1 MKVLKLNEDGLKELE
16 EWIRE
21 EIINV
26 KVENNNREGI
36 KWLRLKIDEVWEEE
50 VCKINE
56 KRENLGRENNED
68 LEQSSNKKNKK
79 RKYNSENKDEENK
92 KRNKVRRK
100 SKITIKS
107 DNEIEDGYKEDK
119 VELLIKELEI
129 PSRIKIVINMEDE
142 KNDIEKLVMQY
153 EKLEIGNRLL
163 LKDWYDYGRN
173 FYQNIEDRKRGN
185 NEREKKRKS
194 EKEIRTELYNKMMEY
209 QRDVLN
215 EDNEVNEKNR
225 ENLKKRIQKAIN
237 VYKLFMEIGNEK
249 LERLREISVTFVVK
263 LKEEQRKRIIKY
275 FKKK

>member
-1 MKVLKLNEDGLKELE
+1 MKILKLNEDGLKELE
-16 EWIRE
+16 EWIKE
-21 EIINV
+21 GIINV
-26 KVENNNREGI
+26 KVENNNGEGI
-36 KWLRLKIDEVWEEE
+36 KRLCLKIDEVWEEE
-50 VCKINE
+50 ACKIKE
-56 KRENLGRENNED
+56 RRENLERENNED
-68 LEQSSNKKNKK
+68 LEQNSNRKDKK
-79 RKYNSENKDEENK
+79 RKYNSENKNEENK

-107 DNEIEDGYKEDK
+107 DNEIEDGYEEDK
-119 VELLIKELEI
+119 VELLIKELET
-129 PSRIKIVINMEDE
+129 PSCIKIVINMEDE

-194 EKEIRTELYNKMMEY
+194 EKEIRTELYNEMMEY

-225 ENLKKRIQKAIN
+225 ENLKKRTQKAIN

-263 LKEEQRKRIIKY
+263 LKEEQRKKIIKY